1 MKKLKMTIAMCLA
14 TVMVMSMMC
23 VGVLADEK
31 NTNRK
36 IEKGSKEDEKN
47 DENFHKKRRGKHEE
61 EDLDKG
67 EEKKNINKSESDL
80 SNTGHFFQ

>member
-31 NTNRK
+31 NTNRSYT
-36 IEKGSKEDEKN
+36 ELFGNKELLSYFLLTD
-47 DENFHKKRRGKHEE
+47 
-61 EDLDKG
+61 DLKMQG
-67 EEKKNINKSESDL
+67 DL
-80 SNTGHFFQ
+80 ERFIR